1 MPVTSPGRKNIR
13 NQRTRATGN
22 GDSRPR
28 WYLICRKGSGA
39 TRFRVEAD
47 GRGRLPVERAASLL
61 ALTCLARQED
71 PRDFVVLPGPPKPL
85 PEAVAEL
92 ATELLH
98 SALDTGGVA
107 LSRREQQVL
116 GAVLENLSNKEI
128 AARLG
133 ISERTVKFHVS
144 ALLSKF
150 GVRTRVELMRSPG
163 TAALPA
169 NGHRWLPLPVA
180 EPPAEVRSAGSTY
193 RETVGLDVRTRNAA
207 PAPRPAAP
215 VVRFPRPG

>member
-1 MPVTSPGRKNIR
+1 MPVTSPGRKSLR
-13 NQRTRATGN
+13 NKKTGATGH

-28 WYLICRKGSGA
+28 WYVICRKGSGV

-71 PRDFVVLPGPPKPL
+71 PRDFVVLPGPPAPL

-92 ATELLH
+92 ATELLR

-107 LSRREQQVL
+107 VSRREQQVL

-144 ALLSKF
+144 ALLTKF
-150 GVRTRVELMRSPG
+150 GVRTRVELMRSHG
-163 TAALPA
+163 TAAFPA
-169 NGHRWLPLPVA
+169 NGHRWLPLPAA
-180 EPPAEVRSAGSTY
+180 ESPAPAGAAAPTY

-207 PAPRPAAP
+207 PAPRPVAP
-215 VVRFPRPG
+215 VVRFPRPS